1 MSPQK
6 LATRVVGWQVAF
18 SAISA
23 LALHSLLP
31 FFLLLPGEEGRMASL
46 SLSLAVLIA
55 GSLSI
60 AQGWTLVWARR
71 HLLESLTDKDK
82 RSDHQIELPKLN
94 DDPWHIVNAWL
105 YSSIGAVALSMTA
118 LRPNAIPPSNALTLG
133 LFATII
139 LAAASLPLLMLVRR
153 DFVRLMEQV
162 PPQIMAEIVDAQ
174 VRSGQLRGRTSRR
187 LLAAL
192 ATPVAFLA
200 IGSALIA
207 GAHVR
212 SLDESSRRDTAQSVI
227 TAVLS
232 PSPQEQ
238 EDNEELPGTLGA
250 IGVLSHAGYSVQ
262 LHEEPA
268 EQVGISTRQGIV
280 AMKLPLGAASG
291 QITFYS
297 TSAWAVSWHAIPV
310 ALAAL
315 LGASWIGVMLA
326 RLLSRDLRM
335 ANHGVRMLG
344 TDAALEG
351 TRVMKP
357 ARFRAVAELGT
368 AIELLANR
376 FRQFAQAQ
384 EKSITAKESATRARG
399 RFFASVSHDLKSPL
413 NAILGFAELT
423 RRDPITNESQ
433 RESLDMI
440 IQRGREL
447 LSLIE
452 TILDAARVEA
462 GQLHLDIQDICVA
475 DLLEKSL
482 DKAIDLT
489 SDADVLTRLD
499 CPDDV
504 PLVAVDP
511 LRFSQALATFLAHAR
526 RTAER
531 GSMRVLVEVEPRSE
545 RPSLRKRKVT
555 LHIEIPSTAFSAT
568 DLEGMLHPEQHPGQ
582 HRGLSL
588 ALRLARSVIALHGG
602 QVTVTGRTVQEPA
615 FAIVLRGRPGA

>member
-1 MSPQK
+1 MSPHT

-18 SAISA
+18 SAMSA

-31 FFLLLPGEEGRMASL
+31 FFLLLPQEEGRVAAL

-55 GSLSI
+55 GSISI
-60 AQGWTLVWARR
+60 AQGWSLVWARR
-71 HLLESLTDKDK
+71 RLLSSLTDEEK
-82 RSDHQIELPKLN
+82 RADHQIELPKLN
-94 DDPWHIVNAWL
+94 DDPWHIVNVWL
-105 YSSIGAVALSMTA
+105 YSGIGAVALSMTA
-118 LRPNAIPPSNALTLG
+118 LRPDVIPPANALTLG

-139 LAAASLPLLMLVRR
+139 LAAASLPLLLVVRR

-162 PPQIMAEIVDAQ
+162 PPQVMADIIDAQ
-174 VRSGQLRGRTSRR
+174 VRSGRLRGRTSRR

-212 SLDESSRRDTAQSVI
+212 SLDEESRRDTARSVVA
-227 TAVLS
+227 AVLT
-232 PSPQEQ
+232 PSDKERTDVQELAGSL
-238 EDNEELPGTLGA
+238 EA
-250 IGVLSHAGYSVQ
+250 IGALSYAGYSIRVV
-262 LHEEPA
+262 P
-268 EQVGISTRQGIV
+268 EQVDSVAMAVRQGV
-280 AMKLPLGAASG
+280 VDMKVPLGTQSAHVN
-291 QITFYS
+291 FYS

-310 ALAAL
+310 ALLAL
-315 LGASWIGVMLA
+315 IGASWVGVMLA
-326 RLLSRDLRM
+326 RLLSGDLRM

-357 ARFRAVAELGT
+357 ARFRAVAELGS
-368 AIELLANR
+368 AIELLSNR

-384 EKSITAKESATRARG
+384 EKSIIAKESATRARG

-423 RRDPITNESQ
+423 RRDPMTNDSQ

-462 GQLHLDIQDICVA
+462 GQLHLDIQDIAVP
-475 DLLEKSL
+475 DLLERAL

-489 SDADVLTRLD
+489 SDSDVLTRID
-499 CPDDV
+499 CPEDV
-504 PLVAVDP
+504 PLVAVDA
-511 LRFSQALATFLAHAR
+511 LRFSQAVATFLAHAR

-531 GSMRVLVEVEPRSE
+531 GSMRVLVDVEPRDE
-545 RPSLRKRKVT
+545 KPTLKKRKIT
-555 LHIEIPSTAFSAT
+555 LHIEIPSTAFSAK

-588 ALRLARSVIALHGG
+588 ALRLAQSVLELHNA
-602 QVTVTGRTVQEPA
+602 QVMVTGRTVQEPA
-615 FAIVLRGRPGA
+615 FAITLRGRPGA